1 VILSASISMIR
12 PCTKEAMRMR
22 IALFVSG
29 CPPEKKMEKHN
40 DETVD
45 ETRYRRGLAK
55 LAELG
60 GDAGE
65 EIAPMGDLGRYIAEF
80 GLGDIYSRA
89 GLSLRDREFAAVAM
103 LTAMGGRDPQVRY
116 HLGAA
121 LHVGVTA
128 EELEEL
134 IIQTCHSPGSR
145 PRLMPSIFSGR

>member
-1 VILSASISMIR
+1 M
-12 PCTKEAMRMR
+12 T
-22 IALFVSG
+22 
-29 CPPEKKMEKHN
+29 
-40 DETVD
+40 ETVD
-45 ETRYRRGLAK
+45 ETRYRRGLAR

-65 EIAPMGDLGRYIAEF
+65 EIAPKGDLGRYIAEF

-121 LHVGVTA
+121 LNVGITA
-128 EELEEL
+128 QELEEL
-134 IIQTCHSPGSR
+134 IIQKVPFAGFPTAINAFNLLR
-145 PRLMPSIFSGR
+145 QVVAKTTSGA

>member
-1 VILSASISMIR
+1 M
-12 PCTKEAMRMR
+12 T
-22 IALFVSG
+22 
-29 CPPEKKMEKHN
+29 
-40 DETVD
+40 ETVD
-45 ETRYRRGLAK
+45 QTRYRRGLAK

-80 GLGDIYSRA
+80 GLGDMYSRA

-121 LHVGVTA
+121 LHVGVPA

-134 IIQTCHSPGSR
+134 IIQTVPFAGFPTAINAFNILR
-145 PRLMPSIFSGR
+145 QVVAETTSGA